1 MRQRNVVLTLL
12 VGLGVWLAVVLLA
25 VAANLI
31 YTKLTA
37 AQQVSTES
45 MLSAPAVAGEDAVEL
60 SWVAATG
67 PKRYELLA
75 WTSVDA
81 LEQQDVDPVYITTLA
96 PPQDGSQQEIVMPA
110 SVTVSEDDPWFGPFY
125 ALNDPDR
132 SVSVDLIHEYGIA
145 TAIRPREGLCSL
157 PHYIDSSFAAGYQ
170 TVAREGFY
178 VRRCPGFE
186 HLTSISLTVTTYPD
200 NRAYTV
206 HHIRVYSDGDPAPT
220 TSAPRA
226 TTAAT
231 PTATPSAITLS
242 APQLTAI
249 AGDDSVELSWDSVTG
264 ALRYELWVW
273 TSAGGWKQIGG
284 ENLTGTT
291 YRHTELAAGTTNHYA
306 ARAVFPED
314 VTGPWSE
321 HASASDAAP
330 QPSSAA
336 PALAAAASEGAIVL
350 NWTSLTG
357 ALRYE
362 LFAWTHPGGWQQI
375 GGDNLTGTTYT
386 HTGLAAGTPY
396 FYAVRAVH
404 AGGVAGPLSQSS
416 LAAPALTAVDGEG
429 GAVEL
434 NWTPVTAAL
443 RYELW
448 IRTNASSWQQI
459 GGDNLTGTT
468 YTHTQLAAG
477 TTYYYAVRAVH
488 AGGVT
493 SPWSENA
500 SATVAAP

>member
-1 MRQRNVVLTLL
+1 M
-12 VGLGVWLAVVLLA
+12 
-25 VAANLI
+25 
-31 YTKLTA
+31 
-37 AQQVSTES
+37 
-45 MLSAPAVAGEDAVEL
+45 
-60 SWVAATG
+60 
-67 PKRYELLA
+67 
-75 WTSVDA
+75 
-81 LEQQDVDPVYITTLA
+81 
-96 PPQDGSQQEIVMPA
+96 
-110 SVTVSEDDPWFGPFY
+110 
-125 ALNDPDR
+125 
-132 SVSVDLIHEYGIA
+132 
-145 TAIRPREGLCSL
+145 
-157 PHYIDSSFAAGYQ
+157 
-170 TVAREGFY
+170 
-178 VRRCPGFE
+178 
-186 HLTSISLTVTTYPD
+186 
-200 NRAYTV
+200 
-206 HHIRVYSDGDPAPT
+206 YSDGDPAPT
-220 TSAPRA
+220 TSAPR
-226 TTAAT
+226 
-231 PTATPSAITLS
+231 ATPSAITLS

-291 YRHTELAAGTTNHYA
+291 YRHTELAADTTNHYA

-314 VTGPWSE
+314 LTGPWSE

-336 PALAAAASEGAIVL
+336 PALAAAASEGEIVL

-386 HTGLAAGTPY
+386 HTGLTAGTTY

-416 LAAPALTAVDGEG
+416 LTAPALTAVDGKG
-429 GAVEL
+429 GAFEL

-448 IRTNASSWQQI
+448 FRTNASGWQQL